1 MGETITFKVE
11 PMTRIEL
18 VTSSLPRK
26 HSTPELHRPLVTKK
40 IRAGDE
46 TRTRDP
52 QLGRLTLYQLSYSRL
67 LFKIINV
74 GREGFEPSKVAQ
86 QIYSLPSLAT

>member
-1 MGETITFKVE
+1 MNGKDSTSFNRE

-26 HSTPELHRPLVTKK
+26 HSTPELHRPLKLNKK
-40 IRAGDE
+40 RAGDE

-52 QLGRLTLYQLSYSRL
+52 QLGRLTLYH
-67 LFKIINV
+67 
-74 GREGFEPSKVAQ
+74 
-86 QIYSLPSLAT
+86 

>member
-1 MGETITFKVE
+1 MQNSPIQGETLYTLSRE

-18 VTSSLPRK
+18 VTSYLPSKR
-26 HSTPELHRPLVTKK
+26 STTELHRRKKLFKK

-46 TRTRDP
+46 IRTRDP

-67 LFKIINV
+67 FKLNV
-74 GREGFEPSKVAQ
+74 E
-86 QIYSLPSLAT
+86 